1 MFGDLKHNSFFTVLK
16 TRMHGQLV
24 GEDQYGNR
32 YYRRTTGRGRWR
44 DEERW
49 VVFSRQS
56 EPTEVPPGWVGWLHK
71 RFELPPS
78 ERPLPAP
85 SWEKERLP
93 IMTGTDHAYRPA
105 GSLERGGKRAPAT
118 GDYEAWT
125 P

>member
-1 MFGDLKHNSFFTVLK
+1 MLSDLKHNSFFTVFK
-16 TRMHGQLV
+16 TWLHGEQV

-32 YYRRTTGRGRWR
+32 YFRHATATGRWR
-44 DEERW
+44 DEGRW
-49 VVFSRQS
+49 VVFSRLD

-71 RFELPPS
+71 RFEKPPS

-93 IMTGTDHAYRPA
+93 IMTGTDQAYRPPGA
-105 GSLERGGKRAPAT
+105 LQKGGQRAPAT

>member
-1 MFGDLKHNSFFTVLK
+1 MFDDLKHNSFFTVLK
-16 TRMHGQLV
+16 TWMHGDRV

-32 YYRRTTGRGRWR
+32 YFRRRGPAGRWR
-44 DEERW
+44 EEERW
-49 VVFSRQS
+49 VVFAQSS

-71 RFELPPS
+71 RIELPPS
-78 ERPLPAP
+78 EQQLPAP

-93 IMTGTDHAYRPA
+93 IMTGTDHAYRPQGA
-105 GSLERGGKRAPAT
+105 LQRGGHRAPAT